1 MSIRSKAI
9 ALILTTMLV
18 FLTSLFLV
26 AEYVLMER
34 FQTLESREAQNNI
47 ERVRNAIHLEFDFLK
62 AKAADWIAWDD
73 AYTFVQNGNPE
84 FRAANLFDQ
93 NGANMKVNFLV
104 YFNEEG
110 KVMGS
115 FGWDLEQEQPLPIP
129 TEIMNFLQPGV
140 HFLEHESADD
150 IKSGFVSFP
159 QGLAFVV
166 SGPVVPGDKN
176 GPIRGSMVLVKFLTA
191 SMTRQLEELTKF
203 KLKFLVRKPGP
214 GPEAD
219 WQRATQ
225 IMSGHT
231 TITLAVND
239 DLLEGLT
246 LFDDWRGEAVM
257 QLTVLFPREIMQQG
271 RRTIQDILVALGGFG
286 LIFSLMLILVLNQG
300 VLNRVFRL
308 AHDVGRIDL
317 HHSIRTRVHDAGED
331 ELSDLGRAI
340 NRMLDAIARQ
350 HRNMEAILDHVPT
363 GLLRCDAQGRIQSG
377 YSQSCLRLLL
387 PEGAD
392 SQTSFVHQ
400 MIWDVLDL
408 KGRDAESFRLF
419 YQQIFDIE
427 WLASDM
433 LTNLPTRVQLGSR
446 HLALEASLIRTET
459 GSMDSILFS
468 IADITALF
476 EAEQENALHLSLL
489 RILRNRDRFRDL
501 CQRLFDWRPWDA
513 ALDPHAGLME
523 ARRILHTW
531 KGEFASFG
539 VKEIA
544 NQIHQ
549 IEEDLQTIDVL
560 RGHVEAI
567 QDGVNRFLV
576 RHAEILHLNPSELH
590 KRMLSID
597 EQSLKDL
604 QNKLLGANDKQ
615 EVSAVTRAFLDA
627 TLQEEAGK
635 TFAFLRDSALE
646 LAIRLNKKVHVV
658 IRGETVRLP
667 LQYGEVLH
675 GLLHLIRNAL
685 DHGLEPGSE
694 RQGKSPI
701 GTLFIE
707 AQENPDDLIITIRDD
722 GRGIDLKLVKE
733 VALSR
738 GLCTEDKWKLLS
750 PDQQLEFVML
760 NGFSTRRE
768 VTTLS
773 GRGIGLDVVASS
785 LKKYGGSMH
794 ITSRPG
800 WGTTITIRLPRSTTQ
815 HLTQAA

>member
-47 ERVRNAIHLEFDFLK
+47 ERVRNAILLEFDFLK
-62 AKAADWIAWDD
+62 SKAADWIAWDD

-93 NGANMKVNFLV
+93 NGENMKVNFLV

-115 FGWDLEQEQPLPIP
+115 FGWDLEQAKPLPIP
-129 TEIMNFLQPGV
+129 AEIMNFLQPGA

-176 GPIRGSMVLVKFLTA
+176 GPIRGSMVLVKLLTA
-191 SMTRQLEELTKF
+191 SMATQLEELTKF
-203 KLKFLVRKPGP
+203 KLKFLVRKPGS
-214 GPEAD
+214 GSDAD
-219 WQRATQ
+219 WQRETQ
-225 IMSGHT
+225 VMNGRRT
-231 TITLAVND
+231 LTLAVND

-246 LFDDWRGEAVM
+246 LFDDWRGEAVVE
-257 QLTVLFPREIMQQG
+257 LTVLFPREIMQQG
-271 RRTIQDILVALGGFG
+271 RRSIQDILVALGGFG
-286 LIFSLMLILVLNQG
+286 LLFSLMLILVLNQS

-317 HHSIRTRVHDAGED
+317 HHSIRTRVHDAGQD
-331 ELSDLGRAI
+331 ELSDLAKAI

-377 YSQSCLRLLL
+377 YSQSCVRIL
-387 PEGAD
+387 EVAEVED
-392 SQTSFVHQ
+392 QASFTNQV
-400 MIWDVLDL
+400 IWDVLGL

-427 WLASDM
+427 WLAGDM
-433 LTNLPTRVQLGSR
+433 LTNLPTRIQLGSK
-446 HLALEASLIRTET
+446 HLALDASLIRTET
-459 GSMDSILFS
+459 GSIDSILFS

-476 EAEQENALHLSLL
+476 EAELENAQHLALL

-501 CQRLFDWRPWDA
+501 CQRLFDFRICDA
-513 ALDPHAGLME
+513 ISDPQNGLIE

-539 VKEIA
+539 VKDIA

-549 IEEDLQTIDVL
+549 FEENLQTIDDF
-560 RGHVEAI
+560 REHVATI
-567 QDGVNRFLV
+567 QNGVNRFLA
-576 RHAEILHLNPSELH
+576 RHMEILHLNPAELQ

-597 EQSLKDL
+597 EESLKELQKGLLAAKDL
-604 QNKLLGANDKQ
+604 QD
-615 EVSAVTRAFLDA
+615 VSAVTQAFLEA

-646 LAIRLNKKVHVV
+646 LAMRLNKKVHVV
-658 IRGETVRLP
+658 IRGEDVRLP
-667 LQYGEVLH
+667 LQYGDVLH

-685 DHGLEPGSE
+685 DHGLESSSE
-694 RQGKSPI
+694 RTGKSPI
-701 GTLFIE
+701 GTLTIE
-707 AQENPDDLIITIRDD
+707 AQDKQEDLTIIIRDD

-733 VALSR
+733 VALAR
-738 GLCTEDKWKLLS
+738 GFCSEDKWKLLS
-750 PDQQLEFVML
+750 AEQQLEFVML

-800 WGTTITIRLPRSTTQ
+800 WGTTITIRLPRHTSQ
-815 HLTQAA
+815 RLTEAA

>member
-9 ALILTTMLV
+9 ALILSTMLV
-18 FLTSLFLV
+18 FLSSLFLV

-73 AYTFVQNGNPE
+73 AYAFVQNGNDE

-93 NGANMKVNFLV
+93 NGANMKVNFLL
-104 YFNEEG
+104 YFNQEG
-110 KVMGS
+110 EVVGS
-115 FGWDLEQEQPLPIP
+115 FGWDLEQEKPLPIP
-129 TEIMNFLQPGV
+129 VEVLNFLQPGA
-140 HFLEHESADD
+140 HFLNHESADD
-150 IKSGFVSFP
+150 IKTGFVSFP

-176 GPIRGSMVLVKFLTA
+176 GPIRGSMALVKLLTGG
-191 SMTRQLEELTKF
+191 MITQLEELTKF
-203 KLKFLVRKPGP
+203 KLKFQVRKADAATD
-214 GPEAD
+214 AD

-225 IMSGHT
+225 LMAGH
-231 TITLAVND
+231 ISVIQARD
-239 DLLEGLT
+239 ADRLEGLT
-246 LFDDWRGEAVM
+246 LFDDWSGEPVM
-257 QLTVLFPREIMQQG
+257 QLTILFPREIMQQG
-271 RRTIQDILVALGGFG
+271 RRTIQDILLALGGFG
-286 LIFSLMLILVLNQG
+286 LLFSLMLILVLNQG

-317 HHSIRTRVHDAGED
+317 HHSIRTRVDDAGKD
-331 ELSDLGRAI
+331 ELSTLAKAI

-363 GLLRCDAQGRIQSG
+363 GLLRCDAQGKIQSA
-377 YSQSCLRLLL
+377 YSQSCTRILQSAGVDAQ
-387 PEGAD
+387 P
-392 SQTSFVHQ
+392 SFTNQ
-400 MIWDVLDL
+400 AIWDVLGL
-408 KGRDAESFRLF
+408 KARDAESFRLF

-427 WLASDM
+427 WLAGDM
-433 LTNLPTRVQLGSR
+433 LTNLPTRIQFGPR

-459 GSMDSILFS
+459 GTIDSVLFS
-468 IADITALF
+468 ITDVTALI
-476 EAEQENALHLSLL
+476 EAEFENAQHLSLL

-501 CQRLFDWRPWDA
+501 CQRLFDFKEGHTFA
-513 ALDPHAGLME
+513 EPHAGLME

-544 NQIHQ
+544 SQIHQ
-549 IEEDLQTIDVL
+549 IEDEIQNLDGLQ
-560 RGHVEAI
+560 GHIKII
-567 QDGVNRFLV
+567 QNSVHQFLV
-576 RHAEILHLNPSELH
+576 RHAEILHLNPAELQ

-604 QNKLLGANDKQ
+604 EHHLQRAHDLQ
-615 EVSAVTRAFLDA
+615 EVSRVYKNFLEA

-646 LAIRLNKKVHVV
+646 LATRLNKKVNVQV
-658 IRGETVRLP
+658 RGADVRLP

-685 DHGLEPGSE
+685 DHGLEASYE

-701 GTLFIE
+701 GTLSIE
-707 AQENPDDLIITIRDD
+707 AQENLQDLTIIIRDD
-722 GRGIDLKLVKE
+722 GRGIDLNLVKE
-733 VALSR
+733 TALSK
-738 GLCTEDKWKLLS
+738 GLCTEEQWTILS
-750 PDQQLEFVML
+750 PEQQLEFVML

-768 VTTLS
+768 VTAIS

-794 ITSRPG
+794 IASRAG
-800 WGTTITIRLPRSTTQ
+800 LGTAITIALPRLASRQ
-815 HLTQAA
+815 LPQVA

>member
-9 ALILTTMLV
+9 ALILTTMMV
-18 FLTSLFLV
+18 FLTCLFLV

-34 FQTLESREAQNNI
+34 FQTLESREAHNNI

-73 AYTFVQNGNPE
+73 AYAFVQNGNNE

-93 NGANMKVNFLV
+93 NGANMKVNFLL
-104 YFNEEG
+104 YFNQEG
-110 KVMGS
+110 EVVGS
-115 FGWDLEQEQPLPIP
+115 FAWDLEHEKPWPMPAEVL
-129 TEIMNFLQPGV
+129 NFLQPGA
-140 HFLEHESADD
+140 HFLNHESADD
-150 IKSGFVSFP
+150 IKAGFVSFP

-176 GPIRGSMVLVKFLTA
+176 GPIRGSMAIVKLLTPTMA
-191 SMTRQLEELTKF
+191 AQLEELTKF
-203 KLKFLVRKPGP
+203 KLKFLVRKPDP
-214 GPEAD
+214 AADAD
-219 WQRATQ
+219 WKRETQ
-225 IMSGHT
+225 LTSGHT
-231 TITLAVND
+231 TVTHAVND

-246 LFDDWRGEAVM
+246 LFDDWSGEPVM

-271 RRTIQDILVALGGFG
+271 RGTIQDILLALGGFG
-286 LIFSLMLILVLNQG
+286 LLFSLMLILVLNKG

-317 HHSIRTRVHDAGED
+317 HHSIRTRVDDAGRD
-331 ELSDLGRAI
+331 ELSELAKAI

-363 GLLRCDAQGRIQSG
+363 GLLRCDAQGKIQSG
-377 YSQSCLRLLL
+377 YSQSCARILQ
-387 PEGAD
+387 PAGGEAPP
-392 SQTSFVHQ
+392 SFAQQV
-400 MIWDVLDL
+400 IWDVLGL

-433 LTNLPTRVQLGSR
+433 LTNLPTRIQFGTR
-446 HLALEASLIRTET
+446 HLALEASLVRTET
-459 GSMDSILFS
+459 GAIDSILFS
-468 IADITALF
+468 IADVTALI
-476 EAEQENALHLSLL
+476 EAELENAQHLSLL

-501 CQRLFDWRPWDA
+501 CQRLFDY
-513 ALDPHAGLME
+513 DPQSGLME
-523 ARRILHTW
+523 GRRILHTW

-539 VKEIA
+539 IKGIA
-544 NQIHQ
+544 SQIHQ
-549 IEEDLQTIDVL
+549 IEEDLRTIDGL
-560 RGHVEAI
+560 PAHVKTI
-567 QDGVNRFLV
+567 QDSVHQFLV
-576 RHAEILHLNPSELH
+576 RHAEILHLNPGELR

-604 QNKLLGANDKQ
+604 DIQLQRASDLR
-615 EVSAVTRAFLDA
+615 EVASVYKNFLEA

-646 LAIRLNKKVHVV
+646 LAMRLNKKVNVLV
-658 IRGETVRLP
+658 RGDQVRLP

-685 DHGLEPGSE
+685 DHGLEPPHE
-694 RQGKSPI
+694 RQGKSPL
-701 GTLFIE
+701 GTLSIE
-707 AQENPDDLIITIRDD
+707 AQENLQDLTIIIRDD
-722 GRGIDLKLVKE
+722 GRGIDPNLVKE
-733 VALSR
+733 AALAK
-738 GLCTEDKWKLLS
+738 GLCTEEKWALLS
-750 PDQQLEFVML
+750 PEQQLEFVML
-760 NGFSTRRE
+760 NGFSTHRE
-768 VTTLS
+768 VTAIS

-794 ITSRPG
+794 IASQPG
-800 WGTTITIRLPRSTTQ
+800 LGTTITIRLPRLASQ